1 MACRDATRANEACAK
16 IIAETNNTNIEV
28 ELIDLS
34 RLKSIRE
41 FCDRINKKLKRLDVL
56 INNAG
61 WLRDKNSILNAVI
74 KINLNIRYRAKLLHK
89 NGGRF

>member
-61 WLRDKNSILNAVI
+61 WFRDKNSILNADI

-89 NGGRF
+89 NGGWF

>member
-16 IIAETNNTNIEV
+16 IIAETNNKNIEV

-41 FCDRINKKLKRLDVL
+41 FCARINKKLKRLDVL

-61 WLRDKNSILNAVI
+61 LFLEMRQ
-74 KINLNIRYRAKLLHK
+74 
-89 NGGRF
+89 F

>member
-61 WLRDKNSILNAVI
+61 GFRDEK
-74 KINLNIRYRAKLLHK
+74 
-89 NGGRF
+89 